1 MTRFILRWAINA
13 AALYVAVALLPGRIQ
28 LIEGAS
34 WVSLIWL
41 ALIFGLV
48 NALVRPVVK
57 VLSCPL
63 ILLTFGLFT
72 LVINT
77 LMFALTGWIGS
88 QFGVGL
94 SITEP
99 WFWNAFL
106 GALIVSLVSLV
117 LSGLLKDQLKKG
129 R

>member
-34 WVSLIWL
+34 WASVIWL

-77 LMFALTGWIGS
+77 LMFALTGWIGN

-94 SITEP
+94 IIVEP

-106 GALIVSLVSLV
+106 GALIVSLVSLL
-117 LSGLLKDQLKKG
+117 LSGLFRDQLKKG

>member
-1 MTRFILRWAINA
+1 MIRFILRWAINA
-13 AALYVAVALLPGRIQ
+13 AALYVAVALLPDRLQ
-28 LIEGAS
+28 LVAGAT
-34 WVSLIWL
+34 WASLIWL

-63 ILLTFGLFT
+63 IILSFGLFT

-77 LMFALTGWIGS
+77 LMFALSGWIGN

-94 SITEP
+94 LIVDP

-117 LSGLLKDQLKKG
+117 LSGLFRDQLKKG

>member
-1 MTRFILRWAINA
+1 MK
-13 AALYVAVALLPGRIQ
+13 
-28 LIEGAS
+28 S

-48 NALVRPVVK
+48 NALVRPVIK
-57 VLSCPL
+57 ALSCPL
-63 ILLTFGLFT
+63 MIATFGLFV

-77 LMFALTGWIGS
+77 LMFALTGWIGN
-88 QFGVGL
+88 QFGIGL
-94 SITEP
+94 IIEQP

-117 LSGLLKDQLKKG
+117 LSGLLKNQLKK
-129 R
+129 RS

>member
-13 AALYVAVALLPGRIQ
+13 AALYAAIAILPGVD
-28 LIEGAS
+28 LPEGAS
-34 WVSLIWL
+34 WLSLIWL

-48 NALVRPVVK
+48 NALIRPLLK
-57 VLSCPL
+57 FLTCPL
-63 ILLTFGLFT
+63 IFLTLGLFV

-77 LMFALTGWIGS
+77 LMFALTGWIGA
-88 QFGVGL
+88 QFGVGFVL
-94 SITEP
+94 DDP

-106 GALIVSLVSLV
+106 GGLIVSLISLV
-117 LSGLLKDQLKKG
+117 LTGVLKDELRKK